1 MEIKSFHNP
10 TFGSLTTVISET
22 TGTIMFLGKEVAA
35 LFGHTNLTQAIK
47 TAKLSVDEYKV
58 VDLKRFAEFKEQLTK
73 LDLVGQRASYVTF
86 ISESG
91 LYKLALASSKAEAG
105 KFRDWVTQEV
115 LPSIIRTGKYELPQ
129 LTVKVLAEQ
138 TNRQIQLSNSKA
150 VNTKNFEKGVPAI
163 IEYNVDNCKQV
174 SGLTP
179 AQIKKASGKKS
190 KSAKEILRETHPELA
205 ATMSLNDLFV
215 AKGVPLGQLK
225 ALDKSVVETFKEI
238 LKIGIQITE

>member
-1 MEIKSFHNP
+1 MEIQKHIRE
-10 TFGSLTTVISET
+10 GIGALTTMT
-22 TGTIMFLGKEVAA
+22 NPHTGVTMFLGKEVAA
-35 LFGHTNLTQAIK
+35 QWGHTNLTQAIK
-47 TAKLSVDEYKV
+47 AAKLASNEYKV
-58 VDLKRFAEFKEQLTK
+58 IDLKHFKDFKEELANLK
-73 LDLVGQRASYVTF
+73 LVSRNAPSITLL
-86 ISESG
+86 SESG

-150 VNTKNFEKGVPAI
+150 VNTKNYERGVPAI

-179 AQIKKASGKKS
+179 AQIKKKRWQEVK
-190 KSAKEILRETHPELA
+190 
-205 ATMSLNDLFV
+205 V
-215 AKGVPLGQLK
+215 GQRNSQGNK
-225 ALDKSVVETFKEI
+225 P
-238 LKIGIQITE
+238 